1 MPDPSTQLTLLQAS
15 ILGLVEGITEYL
27 PVSSTGHLILTAA
40 LMGLNQTPEQQA
52 AVDTFNIVIQGGAIA
67 AVLGLYWPTV
77 VRMLRG
83 VVGRDEAGRKLLINL
98 VIAFIPAAVIGLM
111 LDDLI
116 EAYLFRAGPVL
127 LALALGAFFMML
139 VDMRASGRL
148 GLRGKFGSEP
158 GIYDLSPK
166 QALFIGFMQ
175 CVAMWPGTSRSMMT
189 ISGGILAGM
198 RPAQAAQFSF
208 LLGLPTLMAATMYK
222 LTKDL
227 YKSHRDGTP
236 NMFETLGLVPCLV
249 GALVAAVSAAVAVKW
264 LVAFLSKHGLMAFAW
279 YRLALTAVLGGFIWA
294 GVVTIEPPSE
304 AAAATPTGK
313 GEVVAPL
320 EWRDAERGAEGR
332 P

>member
-40 LMGLNQTPEQQA
+40 LMGLNKTPEQQQ

-67 AVLGLYWPTV
+67 AVLGLYWPAV
-77 VRMLRG
+77 VRMLKG
-83 VVGRDEAGRKLLINL
+83 LLGRDKPGLRLLINL
-98 VIAFIPAAVIGLM
+98 VIAFMPAAVIGLL

-116 EAYLFRAGPVL
+116 ESYLFRAGPVL
-127 LALALGAFFMML
+127 LALALGAFFMVL
-139 VDMRASGRL
+139 VDMRATGRL

-158 GIYDLSPK
+158 GIYDLSPR
-166 QALFIGFMQ
+166 QALFIGCMQ

-222 LTKDL
+222 LVKDL

-236 NMFETLGLVPCLV
+236 NMFETLGWAPCLL

-264 LVAFLSKHGLMAFAW
+264 LVAFLSKHGLLAFAW

-304 AAAATPTGK
+304 GGPPAAAEG
-313 GEVVAPL
+313 GGLIAPL
-320 EWRDAERGAEGR
+320 EWREKTGGSA